1 MIFAW
6 IQTQANWLL
15 FDLSATF
22 NISNWK
28 STIGQIRKCDWSH
41 GNVKYRYMACV
52 YLQHTCH
59 ISVFHISHTIWRLYM
74 CPVSFLWDLVH
85 FIIIHGKYLIHCHQ
99 WLMTQMT
106 ACMTIQQRKKTP
118 ILLSAAPAVSTLV
131 FDTYLGIVWISAKY
145 TKNKKTKKTTQN
157 LLTWVNNNE
166 SAISISPPFTRNHRC
181 ILV

>member
-1 MIFAW
+1 
-6 IQTQANWLL
+6 
-15 FDLSATF
+15 
-22 NISNWK
+22 
-28 STIGQIRKCDWSH
+28 
-41 GNVKYRYMACV
+41 MACV

-106 ACMTIQQRKKTP
+106 ACMTIQQRKKNSNP
-118 ILLSAAPAVSTLV
+118 SFSCSSSVYSCLWHLFRYRLNQCKI
-131 FDTYLGIVWISAKY
+131 YK
-145 TKNKKTKKTTQN
+145 KNKKKTTQN